1 MASVT
6 DSSLLSAAHEIV
18 TDFMDKKASLNDG
31 VMKKASELGLNSDQ
45 TQRLIERT
53 NTEAFLRVYP
63 STTDFEVASP
73 EVVLGIKTASI
84 TPTKV
89 VPIAEDDGLFKA
101 ASVKR
106 ASVEPRVN
114 FGIATGAS
122 AEYQAKLD
130 AVTGEDIF
138 GMDDEFYKTA
148 AETKYAYAL
157 DVESREMCRAICD
170 MNKTASQIAQEE
182 LDRELRFNDAIEDLG
197 AFIKQAS
204 LSGIQSIAESEYELR
219 NMFPDE
225 RNAIASVYDAVVT
238 KMASDGVHP
247 MYLKRAEAER
257 PVKLAHASE
266 LTNKFQRVLDIVRG

>member
-204 LSGIQSIAESEYELR
+204 LSGMQSIAESEYELR

>member
-6 DSSLLSAAHEIV
+6 DSSLLSAAHDIV

-106 ASVEPRVN
+106 ASVEPRVG

-197 AFIKQAS
+197 SFIKQAS
-204 LSGIQSIAESEYELR
+204 LSGMQSIAESEYELR

-257 PVKLAHASE
+257 PVKLAYASE

>member
-106 ASVEPRVN
+106 ASAEPRVN

-182 LDRELRFNDAIEDLG
+182 LDRELRFNDAIDDLG

-204 LSGIQSIAESEYELR
+204 LSGMQSIAESEYELR

-257 PVKLAHASE
+257 PVKLAHTSE

>member
-122 AEYQAKLD
+122 TEYQAKLD

-204 LSGIQSIAESEYELR
+204 LSGMQSIADSEYELR

>member
-6 DSSLLSAAHEIV
+6 DGSLLSAAHDIV
-18 TDFMDKKASLNDG
+18 SDFMDKKASLNDG

-63 STTDFEVASP
+63 SSTDFEVASP
-73 EVVLGIKTASI
+73 EVILGIKTASI
-84 TPTKV
+84 TPNKV

-101 ASVKR
+101 ASVEKK
-106 ASVEPRVN
+106 ASAPRVS

-122 AEYQAKLD
+122 DAYQAKLD

-148 AETKYAYAL
+148 AETQYDYAL

-182 LDRELRFNDAIEDLG
+182 LDREMRFNDAIEDLG
-197 AFIKQAS
+197 EFIKQAS
-204 LSGIQSIAESEYELR
+204 MSGMQSIEESEYELR
-219 NMFPDE
+219 NMFPQE
-225 RNAIASVYDAVVT
+225 RGAIAGVYDAVVT

-247 MYLKRAEAER
+247 MLLKRAGADR
-257 PVKLAHASE
+257 PIKLAHTSE

>member
-204 LSGIQSIAESEYELR
+204 LSGMQSIAESEYELR

-247 MYLKRAEAER
+247 MYLKRAESER

>member
-1 MASVT
+1 
-6 DSSLLSAAHEIV
+6 
-18 TDFMDKKASLNDG
+18 MDKKASLNDG

-204 LSGIQSIAESEYELR
+204 LSGMQSIAESEYELR

>member
-204 LSGIQSIAESEYELR
+204 LSGTQSIAESEYELR

-247 MYLKRAEAER
+247 MYLKRAEAEC

-266 LTNKFQRVLDIVRG
+266 LTNKFQRVLDIVRV

>member
-114 FGIATGAS
+114 FGITTGAS

-204 LSGIQSIAESEYELR
+204 LSGMQSIADSEYELR

>member
-53 NTEAFLRVYP
+53 NTEAFLRAYP

-106 ASVEPRVN
+106 AAAEPRVN

-204 LSGIQSIAESEYELR
+204 LSGMQSIAESEYELR

>member
-18 TDFMDKKASLNDG
+18 SEFMDKKASLNDG

-89 VPIAEDDGLFKA
+89 VPIAADDGLFKA

-106 ASVEPRVN
+106 ASSEPRVS
-114 FGIATGAS
+114 FGIASGAS
-122 AEYQAKLD
+122 PEYQAKLD
-130 AVTGEDIF
+130 AISGEDIF
-138 GMDDEFYKTA
+138 GMDEEFHKTA
-148 AETKYAYAL
+148 ADTKYEYAL
-157 DVESREMCRAICD
+157 DAESRAMCRAICD

-197 AFIKQAS
+197 SFIKQAS
-204 LSGIQSIAESEYELR
+204 LSGMQSIEESEYELR
-219 NMFPDE
+219 NMFPED
-225 RNAIASVYDAVVT
+225 RNAVASVYDAVVT
-238 KMASDGVHP
+238 KMAADGVHP
-247 MYLKRAEAER
+247 MLLKRAGAER
-257 PVKLAHASE
+257 PVKMAHASE

>member
-106 ASVEPRVN
+106 AAVEPRVN

-204 LSGIQSIAESEYELR
+204 LSGMQSIAESEYELR